1 MTTEKMTEAQP
12 EYDLPAIRFLEAV
25 WGEGYLSPGGP
36 EEVDRVLAGLSLAG
50 RRVLDLG
57 CGAGGISVYLANAH
71 GAGEVLGVD
80 VEAPVVEVARA
91 RVEKAGLAAKVRIEQ
106 VSPGPLPFDD
116 ESFDVV
122 FSKDAMVHIAD
133 KEALFADLFR
143 ILRPG
148 GCLAA
153 SDWLTSHDGEP
164 SVEMRSY
171 LEAEGLSFG
180 MASPDRYRSALKKA
194 GFADIALTDRNGWY
208 REVGRNELER
218 LKGPLYEAAAAA
230 AAVGA
235 DYVNKNIRT
244 WSAMVKVLDSG
255 EHRPTHLRAWKPG
268 PDLDPRR
275 GDT

>member
-1 MTTEKMTEAQP
+1 
-12 EYDLPAIRFLEAV
+12 
-25 WGEGYLSPGGP
+25 
-36 EEVDRVLAGLSLAG
+36 
-50 RRVLDLG
+50 
-57 CGAGGISVYLANAH
+57 
-71 GAGEVLGVD
+71 
-80 VEAPVVEVARA
+80 
-91 RVEKAGLAAKVRIEQ
+91 VRIEL
-106 VSPGPLPFDD
+106 VSPGPLPFAD

-143 ILRPG
+143 ILKPG

-164 SVEMRSY
+164 SEDMRSY
-171 LEAEGLSFG
+171 LDAEGLSFG
-180 MASPDRYRSALKKA
+180 MASPDRYRSALQGA
-194 GFADIALTDRNGWY
+194 GFEAIELTDRNGWY
-208 REVGRNELER
+208 RDVGRNELER
-218 LKGPLYEAAAAA
+218 LKGPLFDVAA

-235 DYVNKNIRT
+235 DYVKKNIKT

-268 PDLDPRR
+268 PEMDPGR

>member
-1 MTTEKMTEAQP
+1 MTEAQP

-36 EEVDRVLAGLSLAG
+36 EEVDRVLAGLSLSG
-50 RRVLDLG
+50 KRVLDLG
-57 CGAGGISVYLANAH
+57 CGAGGISVYLAKDH
-71 GAGEVLGVD
+71 GAGEVVGID

-91 RVEKAGLAAKVRIEQ
+91 GAEKAGLSGKVRIEQ
-106 VSPGPLPFDD
+106 VSPGPLPFAD

-122 FSKDAMVHIAD
+122 FSKDAMIHIPD

-143 ILRPG
+143 VLKPG

-164 SVEMRSY
+164 SQDMRDY

-180 MASPDRYRSALKKA
+180 MASPDRYRKALEEA
-194 GFADIALTDRNGWY
+194 GFEDVSLTDRNGWY
-208 REVGRNELER
+208 REVGRTELER
-218 LKGPLYEAAAAA
+218 LQGPLFDVAA

-235 DYVNKNIRT
+235 DYVKKNIRT

-268 PDLDPRR
+268 PEGDPRR